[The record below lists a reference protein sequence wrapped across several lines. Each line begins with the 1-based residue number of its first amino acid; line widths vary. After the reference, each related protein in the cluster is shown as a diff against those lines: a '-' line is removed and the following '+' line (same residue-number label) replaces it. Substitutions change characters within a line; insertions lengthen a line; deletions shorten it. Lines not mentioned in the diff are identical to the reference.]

1 MLLGIAVALLV
12 AYIATGIAILV
23 KARGTAGEFTY
34 LLVLGTKVNGTE
46 PTNILRDRI
55 HAACAYLQNHPD
67 VICIVSGYQ
76 SGKGQ
81 ISEAECMYRELVK
94 QGIASERIWMEP
106 KATSTVENLEYT
118 LALIAEKMGLRPAVL
133 GILSTESH
141 LLRAEMFAKAQRVK
155 AVLLP
160 AKTSN
165 AYDFWIHFSREI
177 IMVWYYSI
185 INFWRKRI

>member
-1 MLLGIAVALLV
+1 MLLGIAVVLLA

-23 KARGTAGEFTY
+23 KARGTAGEFAY

-46 PTNILRDRI
+46 PTSILRDRI
-55 HAACAYLQNHPD
+55 RAADAYLKEHPN

-81 ISEAECMYRELVK
+81 ISEAACMHRELVK
-94 QGIASERIWMEP
+94 LGIAAERIWMEP
-106 KATSTVENLEYT
+106 KATSTEDNLAYT
-118 LALIAEKMGLRPAVL
+118 LALIAEKTGVRPAVL

-165 AYDFWIHFSREI
+165 TYDFLVHFSREI

>member
-1 MLLGIAVALLV
+1 MILFAVLLV
-12 AYIATGIAILV
+12 FVMTGVVIMI
-23 KARGTAGEFTY
+23 KAQGSRGEFGY
-34 LLVLGTKVNGTE
+34 LLVLGTKVKGTE
-46 PTNILRDRI
+46 PSSILRDRI
-55 HAACAYLQNHPD
+55 HAAHTYLKEHPD

-94 QGIASERIWMEP
+94 LGIDAQRIWMEP
-106 KATSTVENLEYT
+106 KATSTVENLEYA
-118 LALIAEKMGLRPAVL
+118 LALIEEKTGGRPQVL

-141 LLRAEMFAKAQRVK
+141 LCRANMFAKAQGIDG
-155 AVLLP
+155 VLLP

-165 AYDFWIHFSREI
+165 ALDFVVHFIREI

-185 INFWRKRI
+185 IYFWRKQI